1 MCLFCAILLGLSGK
15 LTTTVQ
21 GMTRNGARCESDF
34 IDPLLH
40 YSNRQHMHVC
50 VLMSAFGFPKL
61 HQSLSAKQKVKKTDN
76 NIKFLTRRSLV
87 SYSSLSMKMC
97 TDLFILVFTR
107 YYFCVFSDIFMRYVV
122 KCGRATAFVRA
133 FPRDK

>member
-34 IDPLLH
+34 IDPLLQ

-50 VLMSAFGFPKL
+50 MRVDVGFRVSEAPPE
-61 HQSLSAKQKVKKTDN
+61 SLRKTKSKKN
-76 NIKFLTRRSLV
+76 
-87 SYSSLSMKMC
+87 
-97 TDLFILVFTR
+97 
-107 YYFCVFSDIFMRYVV
+107 
-122 KCGRATAFVRA
+122 GQ
-133 FPRDK
+133 